1 MIEKMFGVH
10 LLCTSAKGG
19 RTAGDRYLGIVW
31 NLRGRGKHE
40 DGTSG
45 VAMTA
50 KVLNVPTFEGAGLDY
65 PI

>member
-1 MIEKMFGVH
+1 VH
-10 LLCTSAKGG
+10 IGKGWEDS
-19 RTAGDRYLGIVW
+19 RRSLLGIVW